1 MGIRTDLAIEL
12 EKQHNFGI
20 EGIRKTEKK
29 NDDVKITEIEILT
42 EKAFGQRRKMIRQS
56 LKSIAN
62 IDKACEVAG
71 VDMTMRAEEISPEQY
86 YKIAENI

>member
-1 MGIRTDLAIEL
+1 
-12 EKQHNFGI
+12 
-20 EGIRKTEKK
+20 
-29 NDDVKITEIEILT
+29 
-42 EKAFGQRRKMIRQS
+42 MIRQS